1 MSEEAAP
8 STGSSTKGS
17 GTGVP
22 GAIVVAG
29 ALIALA
35 IFFSNRAPMLPAG
48 QPGDVAGD
56 QAAVIT
62 PEPPT
67 IGDVRPVDD
76 TDHVRG
82 PAEAKLTIIEYSDLE
97 CPFCSRFHPTMEQLV
112 EEYPTDVRWVYR
124 HFPLRIHPGAGP
136 KAQAA
141 ECAGEQGRFWEFT
154 DALFE
159 AGANEPL
166 SGLPAIATAAGVAD
180 IPAWQTCLDEER
192 YAEKVAADEQD
203 AQAAGGRGT
212 PYSLIISA
220 DGEQL
225 PINGAQPYEAVKAA
239 VDSLL

>member
-1 MSEEAAP
+1 MSEEASS
-8 STGSSTKGS
+8 STSSSTKGS

-29 ALIALA
+29 ALITLA
-35 IFFSNRAPMLPAG
+35 IFFSNLAPLLPADH
-48 QPGDVAGD
+48 PSDVAGEH
-56 QAAVIT
+56 QAMVT

-76 TDHVRG
+76 SDHVRG
-82 PAEAKLTIIEYSDLE
+82 AADGTITVIEYSDLE
-97 CPFCSRFHPTMEQLV
+97 CPFCARFHPTMEQLV
-112 EEYPTDVRWVYR
+112 EEYPNDVRWVYR

-136 KAQAA
+136 KAHAA

-159 AGANEPL
+159 AGANHPVGEL
-166 SGLPAIATAAGVAD
+166 DTIARQAGVND
-180 IPAWQTCLDEER
+180 ITAWQTCVDEER

-220 DGEQL
+220 EGEQL
-225 PINGAQPYEAVKAA
+225 PINGAQPYEAVKAT

>member
-1 MSEEAAP
+1 MSEEASQ
-8 STGSSTKGS
+8 STSSSPKSS

-35 IFFSNRAPMLPAG
+35 IFFSNRAPMVPVG
-48 QPGDVAGD
+48 QPSDVAGEH
-56 QAAVIT
+56 QAMVT

-67 IGDVRPVDD
+67 IGDIRPIDD

-82 PAEAKLTIIEYSDLE
+82 PENAKLTIIEYSDLE
-97 CPFCSRFHPTMEQLV
+97 CPFCARFHPTMEQLV
-112 EEYPTDVRWVYR
+112 EEYPNDIRWVYR

-136 KAQAA
+136 KAHAA

-180 IPAWQTCLDEER
+180 LTAWQTCFDEER
-192 YAEKVAADEQD
+192 YADKVSADEQD

-212 PYSLIISA
+212 PYSVVITA
-220 DGEQL
+220 EGEQV
-225 PINGAQPYEAVKAA
+225 PINGAQPYEAVKAT